1 MVCLKG
7 IQRYSSK
14 DKAQREGIKKM
25 SFQKPDIVSVLENE
39 GFELKQKGKYLW
51 SLCPLHTEK
60 HPSFK
65 VDSEKQSFYCFGCSF
80 GGDVV
85 SFIQKYKN
93 LSFKEALRYLGI
105 NGKPYKPD
113 TKELKKRELLQRF
126 RAWCNDYLSDLC
138 SLIRC
143 LWKAKQKAKTEEDVK
158 RLAEFYHRESIWL
171 YQMEILQGDGDQA
184 KFKLYKEAVF
194 GN

>member
-1 MVCLKG
+1 
-7 IQRYSSK
+7 
-14 DKAQREGIKKM
+14 M
-25 SFQKPDIVSVLENE
+25 SLQKLNIVSVLENE
-39 GFELKQKGKYLW
+39 GIELKRKGKYLW
-51 SLCPLHTEK
+51 ALCPLHAEK

-93 LSFKEALRYLGI
+93 LSFKEALKYLGVD
-105 NGKPYKPD
+105 GKTFKPD
-113 TKELKKRELLQRF
+113 PKEIRKRELLQKF
-126 RAWCNDYLSDLC
+126 RAWCNNYHSDLC

-158 RLAEFYHRESIWL
+158 KLAEFYHKESIWL
-171 YQMEILQGDGDQA
+171 YQIEILWGTDDNA
-184 KFKLYKEAVF
+184 KLELYQELVY
-194 GN
+194 GS